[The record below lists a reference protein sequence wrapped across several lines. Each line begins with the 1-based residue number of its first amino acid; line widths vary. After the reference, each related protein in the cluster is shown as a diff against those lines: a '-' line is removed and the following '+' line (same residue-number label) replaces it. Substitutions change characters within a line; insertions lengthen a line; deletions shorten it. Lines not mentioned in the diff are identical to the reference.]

1 MRRTSGY
8 VDGLVSGATWGV
20 VAVLLPGA
28 DQLSGASLLAMSV
41 AVAALC
47 DTAAALFLL
56 VRSGVAGSFADV
68 VRVLAS
74 RRALAIGA
82 CSVLGGPL
90 FMGGYIAAVILAGP
104 SHALTATATYPVIGA
119 ILARSLLRQQLERV
133 GWLGVTV
140 TVVGATLIAVDAS
153 GSDNSVHVLVGI
165 AVALAAAAAVALE
178 GIVATRAMVGLD
190 TNTVMA
196 VQKLLSAIMFGLLLL
211 VIPSGIATVG
221 SVMANTGLIV
231 PIVCAGMIAGY
242 SYVAWY
248 RSIREIGVA
257 RAMALN
263 ISYAMWGAVFAWSL
277 RHAPL
282 TLLALAGCAV
292 VTAGA
297 ILTILSGRDES
308 TCAASTDM
316 PPPSPAHHRP
326 SSSERSAASAAAP
339 APRRVRHPPS

>member
-20 VAVLLPGA
+20 VAVLLPGS

-47 DTAAALFLL
+47 DTAAAFFLL
-56 VRSGVAGSFADV
+56 VRSGVAGSLAGV
-68 VRVLAS
+68 ARVLVS

-153 GSDNSVHVLVGI
+153 GSENSGHVLVGI
-165 AVALAAAAAVALE
+165 GVALAAAAAVALE

-190 TNTVMA
+190 TNTV
-196 VQKLLSAIMFGLLLL
+196 
-211 VIPSGIATVG
+211 IATVG

-242 SYVAWY
+242 SYVVWY

-282 TLLALAGCAV
+282 TLLALTGCAV

-297 ILTILSGRDES
+297 VLTILSGRDEP
-308 TCAASTDM
+308 TCAASTSAD
-316 PPPSPAHHRP
+316 P
-326 SSSERSAASAAAP
+326 RSAAAAAP
-339 APRRVRHPPS
+339 ETQFERRA

>member
-1 MRRTSGY
+1 
-8 VDGLVSGATWGV
+8 
-20 VAVLLPGA
+20 
-28 DQLSGASLLAMSV
+28 
-41 AVAALC
+41 
-47 DTAAALFLL
+47 
-56 VRSGVAGSFADV
+56 
-68 VRVLAS
+68 
-74 RRALAIGA
+74 
-82 CSVLGGPL
+82 
-90 FMGGYIAAVILAGP
+90 
-104 SHALTATATYPVIGA
+104 
-119 ILARSLLRQQLERV
+119 
-133 GWLGVTV
+133 
-140 TVVGATLIAVDAS
+140 
-153 GSDNSVHVLVGI
+153 
-165 AVALAAAAAVALE
+165 
-178 GIVATRAMVGLD
+178 MVGLD

-297 ILTILSGRDES
+297 VLTILSGRDKS
-308 TCAASTDM
+308 TCTASTSAD
-316 PPPSPAHHRP
+316 PRPA
-326 SSSERSAASAAAP
+326 AAAAP
-339 APRRVRHPPS
+339 GTQSERRA

>member
-1 MRRTSGY
+1 
-8 VDGLVSGATWGV
+8 
-20 VAVLLPGA
+20 
-28 DQLSGASLLAMSV
+28 
-41 AVAALC
+41 
-47 DTAAALFLL
+47 
-56 VRSGVAGSFADV
+56 
-68 VRVLAS
+68 
-74 RRALAIGA
+74 
-82 CSVLGGPL
+82 
-90 FMGGYIAAVILAGP
+90 MGGYIAAVILAGP

-248 RSIREIGVA
+248 RSIRQIGVA

-263 ISYAMWGAVFAWSL
+263 ISYAMWGAVLAWSL

-282 TLLALAGCAV
+282 TLLAFTGCAV

-297 ILTILSGRDES
+297 VLTILSGRDES

-316 PPPSPAHHRP
+316 PPPPPAHDRP
-326 SSSERSAASAAAP
+326 SSSERNAASAAGP

>member
-1 MRRTSGY
+1 MGRKSGY

-41 AVAALC
+41 AVAAIC
-47 DTAAALFLL
+47 DSAAALFLL
-56 VRSGVAGSFADV
+56 VRSGVAGSLADV
-68 VRVLAS
+68 ARVLTS
-74 RRALAIGA
+74 RRVLAIGA

-90 FMGGYIAAVILAGP
+90 FMGGYIAAVILAVP
-104 SHALTATATYPVIGA
+104 SDALTATATYPVIGA
-119 ILARSLLRQQLERV
+119 ILARFLLRQQLDRI
-133 GWLGVTV
+133 GWLGVIV

-153 GSDNSVHVLVGI
+153 GSDNSVRVLVGVG
-165 AVALAAAAAVALE
+165 VALAAAAAVALE

-196 VQKLLSAIMFGLLLL
+196 VQKVLSAVMFGLVLL
-211 VIPSGIATVG
+211 VIPGGIATTG
-221 SVMANTGLIV
+221 GVMANTGLIV

-248 RSIREIGVA
+248 RSIRKIGVA

-263 ISYAMWGAVFAWSL
+263 ISYAMWGAVLAWGL

-282 TLLALAGCAV
+282 TLLALTGCAV

-297 ILTILSGRDES
+297 VVTILSGRDES
-308 TCAASTDM
+308 TCAPST
-316 PPPSPAHHRP
+316 
-326 SSSERSAASAAAP
+326 SAGPLPASAAAP
-339 APRRVRHPPS
+339 VTLSTARDPELPVDPGPVVTGDR

>member
-20 VAVLLPGA
+20 VAVLLPGS

-56 VRSGVAGSFADV
+56 VRSGVAGSHAGV
-68 VRVLAS
+68 VRVLTS

-119 ILARSLLRQQLERV
+119 ILARFLLRQQLERV

-165 AVALAAAAAVALE
+165 AIALAAAAAVALE

-211 VIPSGIATVG
+211 LIPSGIATVG

-297 ILTILSGRDES
+297 VLTILSGRDES
-308 TCAASTDM
+308 TCTASTSAD
-316 PPPSPAHHRP
+316 PRPA
-326 SSSERSAASAAAP
+326 AAAAP
-339 APRRVRHPPS
+339 GTQSERRA